1 MFAAGHGHERYRLCL
16 GSIVPVHHP
25 GQVLQRG
32 GRVLVRTPL
41 DGDRAEFVAG
51 VRSSRRLHRGLVR
64 LGTDDVF
71 WRGYLERAGTE
82 SVVAFLVCG
91 GADGTILGGGSLSQI
106 VRHQFQNATLGYWA
120 FAGHTGRG
128 YFTEGVD
135 LMLRHA
141 FADLRLHRVEAN
153 IQPGNG
159 RSLAL
164 AARLGLRH
172 EGFSPGY
179 LKVAGRW
186 RDHERLAITVEDWRR
201 RPARHASG

>member
-1 MFAAGHGHERYRLCL
+1 VF
-16 GSIVPVHHP
+16 
-25 GQVLQRG
+25 
-32 GRVLVRTPL
+32 VRTPV
-41 DGDRAEFVAG
+41 DVDQVEFVAG

-64 LGTDDVF
+64 LGTDDRF
-71 WRGYLERAGTE
+71 WHGYLERAGQE
-82 SVVAFLVCG
+82 NVVAFLVCLLG
-91 GADGTILGGGSLSQI
+91 DDTIVGGGSLSQI
-106 VRHQFQNATLGYWA
+106 VRNRFQNATLGYWG
-120 FAGHTGRG
+120 FARHTRQG
-128 YFTEGVD
+128 YLTEGVA

-141 FADLRLHRVEAN
+141 FADLQLHRVEAN
-153 IQPGNG
+153 IQPGNA

-201 RPARHASG
+201 RPDLECTR